1 MRINTALILCAG
13 FGKRLNPIT
22 LNTPKPL
29 LEIKD
34 VSTLERCINLIEKLG
49 IQKILIN
56 TFYLKDQFSVFLDSK
71 NFNIDIKIIEDG
83 EHILDT
89 GGGIQNMIKD
99 SNEKDFII
107 FNPDTIW
114 SKNYK
119 EEILKMEKIYFSE
132 KLENILLLANKKL
145 SFDKKLKGD
154 FNLKN
159 NLINKDAE
167 KEFIYIGCQIINKK
181 LFIKESRIVAGVKFY
196 SENKDLIM
204 QVAEIYNVDPFIIL
218 SIAGIESNYGKHYKG
233 FTVFNS
239 LYTQIHEMPK
249 RAKWASKELASYL
262 EYCFKDNV
270 DPQSIE
276 GSYAG
281 AFGFG
286 QFIPSSFNRYSV
298 DFDNDG
304 VRRPHDWP
312 DVVGSIAHYLIKN
325 GYIPGS
331 SNYSKGGDIWKSVWA
346 YNHSDNYVM
355 AVLGLTEKIRDRS
368 SYLYSNVE
376 NRLNYVIENFDPLD
390 NKSVSDLQKALNANG
405 YNLEIDGRLGGKTLD
420 ALREA
425 QSKRN

>member
-34 VSTLERCINLIEKLG
+34 VSMLERCINLIEKLG

-56 TFYLKDQFSVFLDSK
+56 TFYLKDQFSVFLKSK

-114 SKNYK
+114 SNDYK
-119 EEILKMEKIYFSE
+119 DEILKMEKMYFSE

-159 NLINKDAE
+159 NLINKEAE

-181 LFIKESRIVAGVKFY
+181 LFIKEKIENYSILEIWNNLLDQKKLFGYESQKDFY
-196 SENKDLIM
+196 HLTDLDIFKKLKDL
-204 QVAEIYNVDPFIIL
+204 
-218 SIAGIESNYGKHYKG
+218 
-233 FTVFNS
+233 
-239 LYTQIHEMPK
+239 
-249 RAKWASKELASYL
+249 
-262 EYCFKDNV
+262 
-270 DPQSIE
+270 
-276 GSYAG
+276 
-281 AFGFG
+281 
-286 QFIPSSFNRYSV
+286 
-298 DFDNDG
+298 
-304 VRRPHDWP
+304 
-312 DVVGSIAHYLIKN
+312 
-325 GYIPGS
+325 
-331 SNYSKGGDIWKSVWA
+331 
-346 YNHSDNYVM
+346 
-355 AVLGLTEKIRDRS
+355 
-368 SYLYSNVE
+368 
-376 NRLNYVIENFDPLD
+376 
-390 NKSVSDLQKALNANG
+390 
-405 YNLEIDGRLGGKTLD
+405 
-420 ALREA
+420 
-425 QSKRN
+425 

>member
-34 VSTLERCINLIEKLG
+34 VSMLERCINLIEKLG

-56 TFYLKDQFSVFLDSK
+56 TFYLKDQFSIFLNSK

-114 SKNYK
+114 SNDYK
-119 EEILKMEKIYFSE
+119 DEILKMEKMYFSE

-159 NLINKDAE
+159 NLINKEAE

-181 LFIKESRIVAGVKFY
+181 LFIKEKIENYSILEIWNNLLDQKKLFGYESQKEFY
-196 SENKDLIM
+196 HLTDLDIFKKLKDL
-204 QVAEIYNVDPFIIL
+204 
-218 SIAGIESNYGKHYKG
+218 
-233 FTVFNS
+233 
-239 LYTQIHEMPK
+239 
-249 RAKWASKELASYL
+249 
-262 EYCFKDNV
+262 
-270 DPQSIE
+270 
-276 GSYAG
+276 
-281 AFGFG
+281 
-286 QFIPSSFNRYSV
+286 
-298 DFDNDG
+298 
-304 VRRPHDWP
+304 
-312 DVVGSIAHYLIKN
+312 
-325 GYIPGS
+325 
-331 SNYSKGGDIWKSVWA
+331 
-346 YNHSDNYVM
+346 
-355 AVLGLTEKIRDRS
+355 
-368 SYLYSNVE
+368 
-376 NRLNYVIENFDPLD
+376 
-390 NKSVSDLQKALNANG
+390 
-405 YNLEIDGRLGGKTLD
+405 
-420 ALREA
+420 
-425 QSKRN
+425 

>member
-34 VSTLERCINLIEKLG
+34 VSMLERCINLIEKLG

-56 TFYLKDQFSVFLDSK
+56 TFYLKDQFSVSLKSK

-114 SKNYK
+114 SNDYK
-119 EEILKMEKIYFSE
+119 DEILKMEKIYFSE

-159 NLINKDAE
+159 NLINKEAE

-181 LFIKESRIVAGVKFY
+181 LFIKQKIENYSIFEIWNNLLDQKKLFGYESQKDFY
-196 SENKDLIM
+196 HLTDLDIFKKLKDL
-204 QVAEIYNVDPFIIL
+204 
-218 SIAGIESNYGKHYKG
+218 
-233 FTVFNS
+233 
-239 LYTQIHEMPK
+239 
-249 RAKWASKELASYL
+249 
-262 EYCFKDNV
+262 
-270 DPQSIE
+270 
-276 GSYAG
+276 
-281 AFGFG
+281 
-286 QFIPSSFNRYSV
+286 
-298 DFDNDG
+298 
-304 VRRPHDWP
+304 
-312 DVVGSIAHYLIKN
+312 
-325 GYIPGS
+325 
-331 SNYSKGGDIWKSVWA
+331 
-346 YNHSDNYVM
+346 
-355 AVLGLTEKIRDRS
+355 
-368 SYLYSNVE
+368 
-376 NRLNYVIENFDPLD
+376 
-390 NKSVSDLQKALNANG
+390 
-405 YNLEIDGRLGGKTLD
+405 
-420 ALREA
+420 
-425 QSKRN
+425 